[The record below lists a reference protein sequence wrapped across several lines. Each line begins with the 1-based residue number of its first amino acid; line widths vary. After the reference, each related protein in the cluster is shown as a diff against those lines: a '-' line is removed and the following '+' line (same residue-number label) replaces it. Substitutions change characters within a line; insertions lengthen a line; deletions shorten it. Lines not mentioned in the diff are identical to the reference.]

1 MTRLLAPLLLLASTA
16 SAHFSL
22 TLPKPLGDSDD
33 NEATAPCGGY
43 TASSSSPAT
52 DFYVDGDAIGMEN
65 GHPQTNWLF
74 RATLDETAAGG
85 WKQLFPIVMQ
95 TGLGNF
101 CEPKVV
107 APGNWTGKRGVV
119 SVVAHSPDGLLY
131 TCAAVNFVSGTAP
144 TRSDCKNATV
154 TVDFTSD
161 PSLTALLS
169 ASGSSTS
176 STPSSGS
183 GSGSGSGSATHSAS
197 ASSTAN
203 AAPAALVGNVF
214 SAGAVAGL
222 LVSFTAALGGAAMFF

>member
-1 MTRLLAPLLLLASTA
+1 MTRLLTPLLLLASTA
-16 SAHFSL
+16 TAHFSL

-43 TASSSSPAT
+43 TASSSSATT
-52 DFYVDGDAIGMEN
+52 DFYVEGDAIGMEN

-74 RATLDETAAGG
+74 RATLDTTAASG
-85 WKQLFPIVMQ
+85 WTQLFPIVMQ

-161 PSLTALLS
+161 STLTALLS
-169 ASGSSTS
+169 ASGSSS
-176 STPSSGS
+176 GGTPSSGS
-183 GSGSGSGSATHSAS
+183 SGTSTPSAS

-203 AAPAALVGNVF
+203 AAPGALGGTVF
-214 SAGAVAGL
+214 SAGAMAGL
-222 LVSFTAALGGAAMFF
+222 LVSLTAAVGGAAMFF

>member
-1 MTRLLAPLLLLASTA
+1 MNRLLTPLLLLASTA
-16 SAHFSL
+16 TAHFSM

-43 TASSSSPAT
+43 TASSSSAAT
-52 DFYVDGDAIGMEN
+52 DFYVEGDAIGMEN

-74 RATLDETAAGG
+74 RATLDQTAASG
-85 WKQLFPIVMQ
+85 WTQLFPIVMQ

-161 PSLTALLS
+161 STLTALLS
-169 ASGSSTS
+169 ASGSSS
-176 STPSSGS
+176 SGSPSSGS
-183 GSGSGSGSATHSAS
+183 SSGTSTPSAS

-203 AAPAALVGNVF
+203 AAPGALVGTVF
-214 SAGAVAGL
+214 STGAVAGL
-222 LVSFTAALGGAAMFF
+222 LVSLTAAVGGAAMFF